1 MTGDHVDPDDLAAAI
16 ADGRPIDWAAL
27 AEQASTSE
35 DRARL
40 DRFALVAHVAG
51 VHAVHAEP
59 AAPRRL
65 SDLVPGDHWGT
76 LRVVERLGAGTSGTV
91 YRAHDPA
98 LARDVALKI
107 LDLPDTADRAALDA
121 VREGRLLARVRHVN
135 VVSVFGADLRDGR
148 VGVWMELVEGGT
160 LESELQRRG
169 RLPDA
174 EVLTIAEALASALMA
189 VHAAGVLHRDLKT
202 DNVMRDARDGRIVL
216 TDFSAGRD
224 RTYAGI
230 DGAPWP
236 ATLAGSPVYLA
247 PELFDGHPASE
258 QSDLYALGVCL
269 HRLATGRFPVEA
281 ASIADLAEA
290 HRARRG
296 LETVPATSAPFDVV
310 LSRLLASEPARRPV
324 SAAALRRDLA
334 SCHQPVQP
342 HARRRAP
349 ALAGGAMA
357 VVIAVAG
364 VGLTGLGRTPSAMA
378 DLGRPATPQT
388 AAATLPITTVSD
400 EARSLYA
407 RAQQRLIEVWDWH
420 IEDKQAALNAVD
432 RQVDAALAID
442 PSFASAWLLRA
453 RSLEARQ
460 GPSGAAREA
469 AERALV
475 LSGGVTT
482 LAERAAIEGYV
493 HRVRADLE
501 PHRLEELR
509 AAAQAYE
516 LLLEQVPW
524 DYWALVELERLYM
537 RQQQPA
543 SANRLAISGAE
554 AHPRSVRLAAA
565 AANAYVRSRN
575 RQALRLVATRALA
588 TAGPEEFRVPRNEL
602 ALRHLALWEARDA
615 WMDGDVG
622 RVLDVLRRLSLVYRS
637 TAGQSI
643 VAFEIAS
650 AYESLGRFDDARA
663 AAATIRDRRMFFK
676 QAMADARQERWEPLA
691 TRLKP
696 GGVAPDDVLQRC
708 SFMYIWAGWF
718 DEAERLLAMY
728 KSGAAPSTWQLR
740 QEFEATLL
748 TAQQRPEEAL
758 ALFAPILADE
768 EYPRLRM
775 HEFVARAR
783 LQAGDTGGALTVLE
797 RIHRDPAN
805 AVSHGLSAYDWLRC
819 VTLLAE
825 TLRDTGRL
833 DDASRVADTVRR
845 HLAVADADN
854 PFADRLSRL
863 P

>member
-1 MTGDHVDPDDLAAAI
+1 MTADHVDPDDLAAAI
-16 ADGRPIDWAAL
+16 ADGRPVDWASL
-27 AEQASTSE
+27 AAHAATSE
-35 DRARL
+35 ERARL
-40 DRFALVAHVAG
+40 ERFALLANVAG
-51 VHAVHAEP
+51 VHAVHGEP
-59 AAPRRL
+59 PAPRNL
-65 SDLVPGDHWGT
+65 PDLAPGEHWGT
-76 LRVVERLGAGTSGTV
+76 LRVVERIGAGTSGTV

-135 VVSVFGADLRDGR
+135 VVSVFGADVREGR

-169 RLPDA
+169 PLPDA
-174 EVLTIAEALASALMA
+174 EVLTIAEALASALRA

-216 TDFSAGRD
+216 TDFGAGRD
-224 RTYAGI
+224 RTYGGG
-230 DGAPWP
+230 DCAPWP

-281 ASIADLAEA
+281 ASLAELA
-290 HRARRG
+290 QVHRARRG
-296 LETVPATSAPFDVV
+296 QERVSATSAPFDLV
-310 LSRLLASEPARRPV
+310 LSRLLASDPHRRPA
-324 SAAALRRDLA
+324 SADALLRDLA
-334 SCHQPVQP
+334 SCRRPVQP
-342 HARRRAP
+342 PSRRHVP
-349 ALAGGAMA
+349 ALTGGAMA
-357 VVIAVAG
+357 AAIALAG
-364 VGLTGLGRTPSAMA
+364 VALTGLGRAPSAVA
-378 DLGRPATPQT
+378 DLGRLATSQT
-388 AAATLPITTVSD
+388 TAATLPITTASD
-400 EARSLYA
+400 EARRLHA

-420 IEDKQAALNAVD
+420 IEDKKGALSEVD
-432 RQVDAALAID
+432 RWLDAALAID
-442 PSFASAWLLRA
+442 PAFASAWLLRA

-475 LSGGVTT
+475 LSEGVTP
-482 LAERAAIEGYV
+482 AERAAIEGYL

-501 PHRLEELR
+501 PHRLDELR
-509 AAAQAYE
+509 AAAQAYAQA
-516 LLLEQVPW
+516 LDQAPL
-524 DYWALVELERLYM
+524 DYWALVELERLHM
-537 RQQQPA
+537 RLQLTA

-565 AANAYVRSRN
+565 AANAYMRSRD

-588 TAGPEEFRVPRNEL
+588 TAGPEEFRVPRDAL
-602 ALRHLALWEARDA
+602 ALRHLVSWEAKDA
-615 WMDGDVG
+615 WLDGDVG
-622 RVLDVLRRLSLVYRS
+622 RVLGVLRQLSLVYRS
-637 TAGQSI
+637 TAGHSV
-643 VAFEIAS
+643 VAHEIAN

-663 AAATIRDRRMFFK
+663 AAASTRDRVRFFK
-676 QAMADARQERWEPLA
+676 RALVDARQERWEDLA

-728 KSGAAPSTWQLR
+728 KSGEAPSTWQLR
-740 QEFEATLL
+740 QEFEATLR

-768 EYPRLRM
+768 EFPRLRM

-783 LQAGDTGGALTVLE
+783 LQAGDTGGAVTVLE
-797 RIHRDPAN
+797 RIHRDPHI
-805 AVSHGLSAYDWLRC
+805 AVSHGLSTYDWLRC

-825 TLRDTGRL
+825 IFRDTGRP
-833 DDASRVADTVRR
+833 DEAARAADTVRR
-845 HLAVADADN
+845 YLAVADADN
-854 PFADRLSRL
+854 PFAYRLSRL